1 MKLHAVFLS
10 KKKKKEFFYQKD
22 FLKKKM
28 YLLNILNP
36 SETSIIRLLTAVIG
50 FMKLTFSSELY
61 IISRL
66 RRHQGVQL
74 APLGIRAYIFE
85 KI

>member
-1 MKLHAVFLS
+1 MKLNAALLY
-10 KKKKKEFFYQKD
+10 KKREFFYLKD
-22 FLKKKM
+22 ILKEKI

-36 SETSIIRLLTAVIG
+36 SETSIIRLLTAVIR

-66 RRHQGVQL
+66 RRHLGVQL

-85 KI
+85 EI